1 MTHTTCWNMG
11 DRMGKVGILLNG
23 SSRKTGS
30 LMLSATAD
38 LIVDAAGE
46 ENVII
51 FENMKKSFLLRN
63 MRNSPEFISMMFND
77 MTTWSE
83 KYLLMKHILEARKVG
98 TMVFLCSDM
107 NIWRRD
113 KPKPFIDFYEEFE
126 SLGTAGMSYL
136 TMRKAYTCGVMAIA
150 AMNTCQN
157 IIHVFTDPTEL
168 RYDEAIDVMSPSYQ
182 VVHSVNVSG
191 ICDYV
196 QTYEP
201 ELSVELPRRFG
212 GLEKEYNFTFACSAV
227 NNNRKYIK
235 DNAPKLLS
243 IPHSKVSFIGNVTD
257 INGREK
263 HFSGTKQDTY
273 MRWNAK
279 SRFTLVIP
287 SYSDRT
293 FSLERFMEGL
303 FLDCLP
309 LILAEPEHTCNM
321 QAFRDTFPQ
330 MADIA
335 EDSLMVTFDEVRG
348 TVGGRQSMPEEWR
361 IDILNELKATDDY
374 KRATSFEDAESNWRA
389 LLQINTDF

>member
-1 MTHTTCWNMG
+1 
-11 DRMGKVGILLNG
+11 MGKVGILLNG

-38 LIVDAAGE
+38 LIVDTVGE
-46 ENVII
+46 DNVIV
-51 FENMKKSFLLRN
+51 FENMKSSYLLRHMHN
-63 MRNSPEFISMMFND
+63 KPEFISMMFND
-77 MTTWSE
+77 LTVWSE
-83 KYLLMKHILEARKVG
+83 KYLLMKKILERRKVD

-107 NIWRRD
+107 NVWRRD
-113 KPKPFIDFYEEFE
+113 RPQPFIDFYEEFE
-126 SLGTAGMSYL
+126 SLGTGGMNYNI
-136 TMRKAYTCGVMAIA
+136 TRKAYTCAVMAIA

-168 RYDEAIDVMSPSYQ
+168 RYDDVVDIMSPSYQ
-182 VVHSVNVSG
+182 VVHSVNVKG

-201 ELSVELPRRFG
+201 ELNVFLPERFK
-212 GLEKEYNFTFACSAV
+212 KEMAKKECNFTFSCSVV
-227 NNNRKYIK
+227 NENRAYLR
-235 DNAPKLLS
+235 DAAPKLLA
-243 IPHSKVSFIGNVTD
+243 IPHSRVSFIGNIRD
-257 INGREK
+257 INGNVK
-263 HFSGTKQDTY
+263 HMNGTKQETY
-273 MRWNAK
+273 LRWNAL

-287 SYSDRT
+287 SYSEHA

-309 LILAEPEHTCNM
+309 LVLAEPDHTCNM

-330 MADIA
+330 MAEIA
-335 EDSLMVTFDEVRG
+335 EDSLMVTFDEIRG

-361 IDILNELKATDDY
+361 VDILNELKSTDDY